1 MADGGNAASN
11 GVDGGVIERSG
22 GPYDRRLGRILIRP
36 MARMGVHPNHV
47 TFLSLGFGIAAAL
60 LFASGDGALVHWAA
74 CISMLA
80 VFTDHIDGELARMT
94 GRTSAFG
101 HTLDFIIGSAN
112 YTMLFI
118 GIGWGLGSGL
128 AEALGGNLEPRW
140 YYALGFAAGLSNPL
154 IVALRMT
161 MDRRFGASSVEHPAK
176 GGFELEDFIYL
187 IGPIT
192 WAGGLLF
199 FFVLYGFGNLGY
211 LAWTIY
217 EFRRNAVRAKE
228 GSSA

>member
-1 MADGGNAASN
+1 MT
-11 GVDGGVIERSG
+11 VFRKVTIIERSG

-36 MARMGVHPNHV
+36 MARMGVHPNQV
-47 TFLSLGFGIAAAL
+47 TLLSFGFGVAAAL

-74 CISMLA
+74 AMSMLA

-101 HTLDFIIGSAN
+101 HTIDYVVGSAN

-118 GIGWGLGSGL
+118 GIGWGLAGGL
-128 AEALGGNLEPRW
+128 AEALAGGMTIGPGQHW
-140 YYALGFAAGLSNPL
+140 YIALGFAAGLSNPL

-161 MDRRFGASSVEHPAK
+161 MERRFGAASVAHPAK

-192 WAGGLLF
+192 WAGGLVLF
-199 FFVLYGFGNLGY
+199 FILYGLGNLGY
-211 LAWTIY
+211 LAWTIHR
-217 EFRRNAVRAKE
+217 FRRNQARAKE
-228 GSSA
+228 GSGA

>member
-1 MADGGNAASN
+1 MADGRK
-11 GVDGGVIERSG
+11 VTVIERSG

-80 VFTDHIDGELARMT
+80 VFT
-94 GRTSAFG
+94 
-101 HTLDFIIGSAN
+101 
-112 YTMLFI
+112 
-118 GIGWGLGSGL
+118 
-128 AEALGGNLEPRW
+128 
-140 YYALGFAAGLSNPL
+140 
-154 IVALRMT
+154 
-161 MDRRFGASSVEHPAK
+161 ASSVEHPAK

-199 FFVLYGFGNLGY
+199 FFVLYGLGNLGY